1 MAIAQDRGKI
11 CHGTLTTLSIGGTDL
26 GPTSEDGVTFVA
38 NQTHFDQ
45 KIDQQ
50 VGTIKKTLT
59 NREVVVG
66 LTMVEATLARLHIAL
81 NLAAAA
87 LSGSSLTIDSTEAP
101 EAQMLMVGVAPDA
114 NARSFILDAVVVRG
128 SMNTMAGAKNNP
140 NVLPIEVEALFDT
153 GNSRFGIIGD
163 A

>member
-50 VGTIKKTLT
+50 VGDGAHA
-59 NREVVVG
+59 VVAAMGVG
-66 LTMVEATLARLHIAL
+66 PGAGDGDDGAGLRGAVGVEARRPDFDARFLPVG
-81 NLAAAA
+81 AA
-87 LSGSSLTIDSTEAP
+87 
-101 EAQMLMVGVAPDA
+101 
-114 NARSFILDAVVVRG
+114 
-128 SMNTMAGAKNNP
+128 
-140 NVLPIEVEALFDT
+140 VLCHA
-153 GNSRFGIIGD
+153 
-163 A
+163 

>member
-50 VGTIKKTLT
+50 VGDGAHA
-59 NREVVVG
+59 VVAAMGVG
-66 LTMVEATLARLHIAL
+66 PGAGDGDDRAGIDHAVGVEAGGADLHAGFL
-81 NLAAAA
+81 PVGAAV
-87 LSGSSLTIDSTEAP
+87 LSHGET
-101 EAQMLMVGVAPDA
+101 
-114 NARSFILDAVVVRG
+114 ARSGF
-128 SMNTMAGAKNNP
+128 
-140 NVLPIEVEALFDT
+140 
-153 GNSRFGIIGD
+153 
-163 A
+163 